1 MNKQKQIGSA
11 ITAVYHARLACL
23 GFALLHVWR
32 GDYDFAVIFVI
43 LIFIIHVFL
52 PVTKWP

>member
-1 MNKQKQIGSA
+1 MNKQKQISGA

-32 GDYDFAVIFVI
+32 GDYAFAVIFI
-43 LIFIIHVFL
+43 PLIFVLHIFL
-52 PVTKWP
+52 PVTK

>member
-1 MNKQKQIGSA
+1 MNKTKQISRS

-23 GFALLHVWR
+23 GFAMLHIWR

-43 LIFIIHVFL
+43 LIFILHIFL
-52 PVTKWP
+52 PVTK